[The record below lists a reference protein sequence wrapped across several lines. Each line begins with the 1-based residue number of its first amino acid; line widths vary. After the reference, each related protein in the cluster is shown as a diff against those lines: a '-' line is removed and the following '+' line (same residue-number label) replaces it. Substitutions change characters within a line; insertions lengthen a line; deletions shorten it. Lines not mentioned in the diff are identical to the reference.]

1 MSNSKNFGISQ
12 FIEESSK
19 YTKENFDEMNIK
31 EIFSSAIT
39 GRVGNTN
46 LFNSILNVFGKELKS
61 TISTLRNYINHHYY
75 T

>member
-12 FIEESSK
+12 FIDESTK
-19 YTKENFDEMNIK
+19 YTKESLDGINIK

-39 GRVGNTN
+39 GKIGNTN